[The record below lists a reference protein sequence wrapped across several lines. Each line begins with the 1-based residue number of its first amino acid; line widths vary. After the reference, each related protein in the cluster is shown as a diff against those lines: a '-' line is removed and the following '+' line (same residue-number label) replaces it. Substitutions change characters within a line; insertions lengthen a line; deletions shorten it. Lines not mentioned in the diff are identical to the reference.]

1 MAYYGR
7 EAILVRVGQE
17 ATMRV
22 RDMMN
27 ERVQMISPATPAE
40 EAWNLMRTKRLHHL
54 VVAKGSRILGILS
67 DRDAG
72 VRQGAQKTPDRVVA
86 DLMTVPVLAVTP
98 TTTVRK
104 AAQLMRGRTIGCLV
118 VTDEGRVAGVIT
130 MCDLLERMGR
140 AFDGQATVSKPA
152 TADHA
157 HHRKVR
163 RPVGAR

>member
-1 MAYYGR
+1 
-7 EAILVRVGQE
+7 
-17 ATMRV
+17 MRV

-40 EAWNLMRTKRLHHL
+40 EAWNLMRTKHLHHL

-72 VRQGAQKTPDRVVA
+72 VHQGAQKTPDRVVA
-86 DLMTVPVLAVTP
+86 DLMTVPVIAVTP

-130 MCDLLERMGR
+130 ICDLLEQVERGCNR
-140 AFDGQATVSKPA
+140 QPAVSKRIPA
-152 TADHA
+152 DQAQ
-157 HHRKVR
+157 HRKVHR
-163 RPVGAR
+163 AVSAR